1 MTPEQEVLFL
11 QWLID
16 ECGYRRPRPIG
27 DGRYAAIYRKA
38 FTHAIVIGRFGD
50 YHGVDDNWCY
60 PDCAS
65 ASAALDA
72 WDGRGEPGGW
82 TRHPASGRRV
92 APPEGAHDNA
102 GRRVAAGER
111 YVRG

>member
-1 MTPEQEVLFL
+1 MSPEQEVLFL

-16 ECGYRRPRPIG
+16 NCGYRDPKPIG
-27 DGRYAAIYRKA
+27 GDRY
-38 FTHAIVIGRFGD
+38 T
-50 YHGVDDNWCY
+50 CY
-60 PDCAS
+60 PDYAS
-65 ASAALDA
+65 ARAALDA
-72 WDGRGEPGGW
+72 WDGRGEPQGW